1 MKHSILKFELA
12 LLGLVLLISCANNEV
27 KTLSIDKTTSAL
39 TLGQT
44 DSIIVTMT
52 LSGDISKLPQTWSSS
67 NTAVVTVKNGK
78 ISALTAGN
86 ATITVNAG
94 SKSATCQVTVS
105 DQIKPV
111 ISHGDLVYYGDAYG
125 TKKDTIKNNESNNF
139 VIYLESP
146 LVNSSN
152 YFNSTDDRVMLELN
166 TDTLHIT
173 SIPSGTYDMMTDLTR
188 SKLLPFTL
196 VPAYVF
202 QNYPWGTWYFGI
214 TNNDIITGN
223 VVVLNTNN
231 VYDIT
236 YNLIDYYGNMISGT
250 FHGILNFTDGTQ
262 SSGISALK
270 IKSTV
275 KTGNTNRFLKRY

>member
-125 TKKDTIKNNESNNF
+125 TKKDTIKNNESNNL
-139 VIYLESP
+139 VI
-146 LVNSSN
+146 
-152 YFNSTDDRVMLELN
+152 
-166 TDTLHIT
+166 
-173 SIPSGTYDMMTDLTR
+173 
-188 SKLLPFTL
+188 
-196 VPAYVF
+196 
-202 QNYPWGTWYFGI
+202 
-214 TNNDIITGN
+214 
-223 VVVLNTNN
+223 
-231 VYDIT
+231 
-236 YNLIDYYGNMISGT
+236 
-250 FHGILNFTDGTQ
+250 
-262 SSGISALK
+262 
-270 IKSTV
+270 
-275 KTGNTNRFLKRY
+275 

>member
-12 LLGLVLLISCANNEV
+12 LIGLVFLISCANNEV

-78 ISALTAGN
+78 IDALTAGS
-86 ATITVNAG
+86 ATITVQAG

-125 TKKDTIKNNESNNF
+125 TQKDSLLNNESHNF
-139 VIYLESP
+139 VIYLASP
-146 LVNSSN
+146 LVNSTN
-152 YFNSTDDRVMLELN
+152 YFMGTNDRVMLELN
-166 TDTLHIT
+166 TDTLQTI

-196 VPAYVF
+196 VPAYVY
-202 QNYPWGTWYFGI
+202 QNYPWGTWYFGV

-231 VYDIT
+231 VYDIS
-236 YNLIDYYGNMISGT
+236 YNLIDYYGNQISGT
-250 FHGILNFTDGTQ
+250 FHGTLNYTNNAQ
-262 SSGISALK
+262 ASPAQKISTGLK
-270 IKSTV
+270 SL
-275 KTGNTNRFLKRY
+275 NHSCLKRFN